1 MAGAASSRYGAP
13 KMRRALAAALGAA
26 ATLALGVAG
35 AAQAAPA
42 THAPGAMIRPAV
54 SPAPLAK
61 AGSKPRPCFY
71 VLPDCA
77 SSDPAVGF
85 TIVSEGSTTGCT
97 FKTTVAWGDKARE
110 TKTYPGGSN
119 GSVLARF
126 THDYAKPGSFTITVT
141 GETTVGSCGSAAGT
155 LQFTLITAGVYGDF
169 QSQSIVDQA
178 VKAGWSMIANVAGK
192 GKPSGCKAPWTG
204 PTNNDSD
211 SNVEKVLAVQKTPY
225 PAWISY
231 WTPAVPP
238 DGQPFLDAGY
248 AAGQEA
254 AGDIEAAASAVAK
267 PVTPAYVTLDFET
280 SDFNAKTHKETGEL
294 SCGHNR
300 AAGQAKPK
308 AGDKLCWDRTS
319 AEVKCFQATAADW
332 ENFATGWADGIKSIT
347 SPLPLAPAIYV
358 TKSEYNDKKFG
369 VQALARDADLPVI
382 IAVAPILGTTRPPTG
397 PSVIGYAAY
406 GTDAEP
412 AVCGQAA
419 DYIKHVKAWGGITSL
434 QFAGSEICAP

>member
-1 MAGAASSRYGAP
+1 MAGAASSRRGAAR
-13 KMRRALAAALGAA
+13 MRRAPAAALAVAA
-26 ATLALGVAG
+26 ALALGVAG

-42 THAPGAMIRPAV
+42 ARAPGAMIRPAV
-54 SPAPLAK
+54 SSAGLAK
-61 AGSKPRPCFY
+61 ASSKPKPCFY
-71 VLPDCA
+71 ALPDCA
-77 SSDPAVGF
+77 SSDAAVGF
-85 TIVSEGSTTGCT
+85 TVVSVGSTTGCM

-110 TKTYPGGSN
+110 TKTYPGSSS

-141 GETTVGSCGSAAGT
+141 GETTVGSCTAAAGT
-155 LQFTLITAGVYGDF
+155 LRFTLITAGVYGDF
-169 QSQSIVDQA
+169 QSESIVGKA

-192 GKPSGCKAPWTG
+192 AKPSGCKAPWTG

-211 SNVEKVLAVQKTPY
+211 RSVEKVLAARKTPY

-254 AGDIEAAASAVAK
+254 ASDIEAAASAVAR
-267 PVTPAYVTLDFET
+267 PVAPAYVTLDFET
-280 SDFNAKTHKETGEL
+280 SDFNVKTHKETGEL

-300 AAGQAKPK
+300 AAGQTKPK

-332 ENFATGWADGIKSIT
+332 ENFATGWADGIKSIA

-397 PSVIGYAAY
+397 PSVVGYAAY
-406 GTDAEP
+406 GTGGEP
-412 AVCGQAA
+412 AVCGKAA
-419 DYIKHVKAWGGITSL
+419 EYIKHVKAWGGITSL
-434 QFAGSEICAP
+434 QFAGSEICKP